1 MEKDPQDI
9 LMKTQHPNYGQ
20 QKQQQHRQEAK
31 AWDSGGHQKID
42 KRVIKIISWRQAD
55 EKKSISKRERERE
68 RKKEN

>member
-42 KRVIKIISWRQAD
+42 LRVIIIISGRKVD
-55 EKKSISKRERERE
+55 EKESISKRER
-68 RKKEN
+68 KKEKSTR

>member
-9 LMKTQHPNYGQ
+9 LMKTQHPNHGQ

-42 KRVIKIISWRQAD
+42 QRVIIIISWRKVD
-55 EKKSISKRERERE
+55 EKESISKRER
-68 RKKEN
+68 KKEKSTR